1 MIELRGV
8 SKSYRVGAQ
17 RKHVLN
23 NVSISFPHNQSVGIL
38 GLNGAG
44 KSTLIRIIGGVEAP
58 DHGSIYRNGRVSWP
72 LGYSGGFQGSLTGR
86 ENARFVARIY
96 GGDPGYVEDYTYRF
110 AELGRFF
117 DLPLKTYSAGMRS
130 RFGFAVSLACEF
142 DCYLVDEAVSSG
154 DQRFREKYRTA
165 FRERSNNASVIMV
178 SHNEQ
183 TIRQHCDLAAILQ
196 EGKLYFYDSLKQ
208 ALKEYRRQQYELTL

>member
-8 SKSYRVGAQ
+8 SKSYRVGSQ
-17 RKHVLN
+17 RKYVLN
-23 NVSISFPHNQSVGIL
+23 DVSVLFPQNKSVGSL

-44 KSTLIRIIGGVEAP
+44 KSTLIRIIGGVEPP
-58 DHGSIYRNGRVSWP
+58 DRGSVHRNGRVSWP

-96 GGDPGYVEDYTYRF
+96 GGDSEYVEDYAQNF

-117 DLPLKTYSAGMRS
+117 DLPLRTYSAGMRS

-142 DCYLVDEAVSSG
+142 DCYLVDEAISTG
-154 DQRFREKYRTA
+154 DQRFREKYRKA
-165 FRERSNNASVIMV
+165 FRDRSENASVIMV

-196 EGKLYFYDSLKQ
+196 DGKLYFFDNLKQ
-208 ALKEYRRQQYELTL
+208 ALKDYRRHQYELDS

>member
-1 MIELRGV
+1 VIELRGV
-8 SKSYRVGAQ
+8 SKSYRAGAQ

-23 NVSISFPHNQSVGIL
+23 DVSISFPHNKSVGIL
-38 GLNGAG
+38 GLNGTG
-44 KSTLIRIIGGVEAP
+44 KSTLIRIIGGVEPP
-58 DHGSIYRNGRVSWP
+58 DRGSIFRNGRVSWP
-72 LGYSGGFQGSLTGR
+72 LGYSGGFQGSLSGR

-96 GGDPGYVEDYTYRF
+96 GGDPGYVEDYAQEF

-142 DCYLVDEAVSSG
+142 DCYLVDEAISSG
-154 DQRFREKYRTA
+154 DQRFREKYRRA
-165 FRERSNNASVIMV
+165 FKDRSANASVIMV

-183 TIRQHCDLAAILQ
+183 TIRQHCELAAILRD
-196 EGKLYFYDSLKQ
+196 GKLVFFDSLKQ
-208 ALKEYRRQQYELTL
+208 ALKEYRCQQYEFDA